1 MALTINALP
10 ELVTSADG
18 NNHVLTINQD
28 VFDRDPNPI
37 VSIEVVTGSFNF
49 AVGEDASNSSA
60 SYTAGQKLVLT
71 LRNGVR
77 NLPDKKLNFK
87 AASGSET
94 FKISY

>member
-1 MALTINALP
+1 MAQTITTLP

-18 NNHVLTINQD
+18 NNHVLTINQE
-28 VFDRDPNPI
+28 VFNKDPNPI

-71 LRNGVR
+71 LRNGNIR
-77 NLPDKKLNFK
+77 TADKKLNFK
-87 AASGSET
+87 AANASET

>member
-1 MALTINALP
+1 MAQTITVLP

-18 NNHVLTINQD
+18 NNHVLTIDEEIFN
-28 VFDRDPNPI
+28 RDPNPI

-60 SYTAGQKLVLT
+60 SYTDGQKLVLN
-71 LRNGVR
+71 LRNGNIR
-77 NLPDKKLNFK
+77 KADKKLNFK
-87 AASGSET
+87 AANGSET